1 MSNLRLIKLIQFIAT
16 FFFLIISSALYAQS
30 NNPAGQLSSLL
41 NNFHSMS
48 AQFNQNIIDPNGNII
63 QQSSGNMALQRPG
76 KFRWQTQRP
85 NPQLAL
91 ADGKNIW
98 VYDPQLQQA
107 TRQKQ
112 TAINNSPGAL
122 LSGNV
127 SKLAQQFNVKS
138 LAPIANTDQG
148 FILTP
153 NDKNALFQSVQLYF
167 NHGLLQTMRLKDNL
181 DQLTLIQ
188 FHQVKNNIAINPSL
202 FRFSPPKGVDVVTG
216 N

>member
-30 NNPAGQLSSLL
+30 NNPAAQLSSLL
-41 NNFHSMS
+41 NNFHTMS
-48 AQFNQNIIDPNGNII
+48 AQFDQNIIDPNGSII
-63 QQSSGNMALQRPG
+63 QQSSGTMALQRPG

-98 VYDPQLQQA
+98 VYDAQLQQA

-127 SKLAQQFNVKS
+127 SKLAQQFNVKY